1 MTIIWCMLSE
11 IGAWQTDFFVILD
24 CFLHFYPLTTLK
36 IKILKQWKKSPGDII
51 ILHSCTINDNHMMY
65 GPWDI
70 EHNEQNFLSF
80 WSIFYCFTPLT
91 TQKIK
96 ILKNWNG
103 KSRDIIILHKC
114 SKNHDHML
122 YFSWDMARNRCNYF
136 SFWTIFCTFTPL
148 TGQKI
153 KIKKKRKKILEIS
166 SEVYQKSWSY
176 VVLFLWYG
184 VWQV

>member
-1 MTIIWCMLSE
+1 MMYGFWDRSMT
-11 IGAWQTDFFVILD
+11 DRFF
-24 CFLHFYPLTTLK
+24 CHFGLFFALLPPNNPKNQNFETM
-36 IKILKQWKKSPGDII
+36 KKTPGDII

-70 EHNEQNFLSF
+70 EHDEQNFLSF

-122 YFSWDMARNRCNYF
+122 YFSWDMVRNRCNYF

-148 TGQKI
+148 TAQKI